1 MWGSGAQAPGS
12 LHMGFA
18 PVSGGTELLAS
29 FLFLKALPSPSV
41 EPKRLRIAGHYTGEE
56 RELFPHKCYLLTHM
70 ARWVCCT
77 PLCRCHY
84 GRCLALCRYVRAFT
98 VVGDIGGF

>member
-41 EPKRLRIAGHYTGEE
+41 EPKWLRIAGHYTGEE
-56 RELFPHKCYLLTHM
+56 RELFSHKCYLHI
-70 ARWVCCT
+70 WQ
-77 PLCRCHY
+77 
-84 GRCLALCRYVRAFT
+84 
-98 VVGDIGGF
+98 GGFAAPHSAAVTMGAV